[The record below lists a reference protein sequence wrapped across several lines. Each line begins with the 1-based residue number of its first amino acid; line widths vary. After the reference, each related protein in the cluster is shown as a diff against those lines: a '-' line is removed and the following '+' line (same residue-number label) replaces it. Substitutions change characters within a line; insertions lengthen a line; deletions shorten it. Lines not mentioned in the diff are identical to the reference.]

1 MVHNIIDLVK
11 PQVIVALPYNNTDLA
26 DKYIIRLEKELGY
39 IHVAVDHLCDEE
51 I

>member
-1 MVHNIIDLVK
+1 
-11 PQVIVALPYNNTDLA
+11 LA
-26 DKYIIRLEKELGY
+26 EKYIGRLEKELGY